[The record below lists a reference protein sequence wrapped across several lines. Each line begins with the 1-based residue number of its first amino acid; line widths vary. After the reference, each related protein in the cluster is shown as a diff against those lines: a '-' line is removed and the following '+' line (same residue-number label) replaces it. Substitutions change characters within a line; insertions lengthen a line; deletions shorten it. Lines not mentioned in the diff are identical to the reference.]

1 MDNSPYYNSTMGNNY
16 FNYYIP
22 PGISMTGY
30 YPGITHRNSPGLPPA
45 IGYYPGTHRN
55 SAFQRY
61 PLQNRQRTQTT
72 TTSSLIF
79 YDPRP
84 VSEKIT
90 IGQKQIMCNNIAII
104 LY

>member
-22 PGISMTGY
+22 PGIAMTGY
-30 YPGITHRNSPGLPPA
+30 YPPGNTHRNSPGPPA

-61 PLQNRQRTQTT
+61 PLQNRHRTQTT

-84 VSEKIT
+84 VSEKNH
-90 IGQKQIMCNNIAII
+90 NNRTLTNNAII
-104 LY
+104 LH